1 MRSKTL
7 FLAILGGL
15 LLASCDPG
23 SPKEEIKT
31 VSSVSLSQSTAEMLP
46 GETIQLLATVLPA
59 DASDKSVTWAS
70 SKQSVATVSSSGQVT
85 AVAVGT
91 STITA
96 SSGGKSATCQVTVS
110 KAIVAVEAVSL
121 DRREMKLSVGE
132 ESVLRA
138 SVSPADATDR
148 ALSWTSSN
156 TAVVTVDQGGC
167 VKACA
172 EGLALVTATAGG
184 KSASCQVQVSRGV
197 IPVISITL
205 DRTSV
210 SLETKQTTTLIAT
223 VSPSDATD
231 KTVTWSTSNAEIA
244 TVGQDGLV
252 TAVREGRTIITA
264 SAGSKSATCEVTV
277 KKQVIPV
284 SSITLSRTSLSL
296 TKGQS
301 ETLTATV
308 SPADATDKVVTWTS
322 SDMTLV
328 SVDQNGKVTALKG
341 GSVTVTASAGEKSAT
356 CAVEV
361 TVPVES
367 VSLDRM
373 TLTLEENQTTTLIAT
388 VNPSDAT
395 EKTVTWSSSD
405 ESFVT
410 VDQNGK
416 VTAVR
421 EGMANIIAQAGGKR
435 AVCSVSV
442 TKGLVPV
449 TSVVLDKTRLNL
461 TVGSIETLTATVNP
475 SDATD
480 KTVSWSS
487 TDLSVATVDQNG
499 KVTALKG
506 GTATIRASAGDQ
518 SATAF
523 VDVLEV
529 TPGSVELEGKGGRFD
544 VTVICQRGYHLS
556 SKPDWVTELSVEGQV
571 HHYEA
576 QANDSD
582 QDRSGVVSFC
592 DDEGTCL
599 ACVVRQK
606 GYSQLDVDPDYL
618 YFEIAGGQ
626 LEVQVA
632 STFDWTV
639 TSDQGWCAVTPA
651 AGSHNG
657 SFTVAVDEYRVEGAR
672 TATLSVK
679 GGNLVRTISV
689 EQEGIIP
696 FSVSPTSVELGEEG
710 GSFEVKVRSNVGYHI
725 SDKPDWVSEVSGQGK
740 IHVFRVGANTSD
752 ELRRGVVS
760 FCDDEGTCLSVS
772 VIQAAHMPGPDE
784 VNWNRDFYHRSLF
797 MDFTATWCGYCPMMA
812 TAVKQ
817 AQAQMP
823 GKIEV
828 VGVHG
833 SGSALEFQP
842 YRQLETPFGVSGY
855 PTGIMDARKRIPNYT
870 ETSVTAR
877 YITQAVNEK
886 EKAFPTV
893 TAVGLRSVFSVQ
905 KLNVEAYLFFKKAG
919 QYKVTVLLLEDGI
932 VSPQSDYVEE
942 TTHQNYVHDG
952 VARVAL
958 TNVLGESISVGS
970 DQTKLTRNYSVTIPS
985 SYVKDKLRILVFIQR
1000 AYGSMSKISN
1010 SDFDGYFVDN
1020 CVSAKAGNTLLPSV
1034 YSDAGGGNED
1044 VTEGDPINW

>member
-1 MRSKTL
+1 MKKYL
-7 FLAILGGL
+7 FLAFLGIL
-15 LLASCDPG
+15 LLAACDPG
-23 SPKEEIKT
+23 GPKEEIIA

-85 AVAVGT
+85 ALAVGT

-96 SSGGKSATCQVTVS
+96 SAGGKSATCQVTVS
-110 KAIVAVEAVSL
+110 KAIVPVESVTL
-121 DRREMKLSVGE
+121 DRKEMKLSVGE

-138 SVSPADATDR
+138 TVSPSDATDR
-148 ALSWTSSN
+148 ALVWSSSN
-156 TAVVTVDQGGC
+156 PSVVTVDQGGC
-167 VKACA
+167 VKGCA

-197 IPVISITL
+197 VPVVSIAL
-205 DRTSV
+205 DRTSI

-223 VSPSDATD
+223 VSPADATD
-231 KTVTWSTSNAEIA
+231 KTVTWSISNAEVA

-252 TAVREGRTIITA
+252 TAVKEGRAVITA

-284 SSITLSRTSLSL
+284 SSITLSRTSLNL

-301 ETLTATV
+301 ETLSATV
-308 SPADATDKVVTWTS
+308 TPSDATDKNVTWTS
-322 SDMTLV
+322 SDATLV

-341 GSVTVTASAGEKSAT
+341 GSATVTASAGEKSAT
-356 CAVEV
+356 CTVEV

-410 VDQNGK
+410 EDQNGK

-449 TSVVLDKTRLNL
+449 TSVVLNKTRLNL
-461 TVGSIETLTATVNP
+461 TVGSVDTLTATVNP

-529 TPGSVELEGKGGRFD
+529 TPASVEVEGKGGRFD
-544 VTVICQRGYHLS
+544 VSVICQRSYHMS

-606 GYSQLDVDPDYL
+606 GYVQLDVDPDYL

-626 LEVQVA
+626 AEVKIS
-632 STFDWTV
+632 STLDWSV
-639 TSDQGWCAVTPA
+639 SSDKGWCVVTPSS
-651 AGSHNG
+651 GSHNG
-657 SFTVAVDEYRVEGAR
+657 SLTVSVGEYRVEGSR
-672 TATLSVK
+672 TATLTVK
-679 GGNLVRTISV
+679 GGDLVRTISV

-696 FSVSPTSVELGEEG
+696 FSVSPNSVELGEEG
-710 GSFEVKVRSNVGYHI
+710 GSFEVRVRSNVGYHI
-725 SDKPDWVSEVSGQGK
+725 SGMPDWVSEVSAQGK
-740 IHVFRVGANTSD
+740 VHVFKVGANPSD
-752 ELRRGVVS
+752 ELRKGVVS

-772 VIQAAHMPGPDE
+772 VIQAAHIPGPDE
-784 VNWNRDFYHRSLF
+784 VNWSRDFYHRSLF
-797 MDFTATWCGYCPMMA
+797 MDFTATWCGYCPLMA

-817 AQAQMP
+817 VQAQVP
-823 GKIEV
+823 GKIEALCI
-828 VGVHG
+828 HG
-833 SGSALEFQP
+833 GGSALEFQP
-842 YRQLETPFGVSGY
+842 YSQLETVFGVSGY
-855 PTGIMDARKRIPNYT
+855 PTGILDGRKKIPNYADP
-870 ETSVTAR
+870 SVSAR
-877 YITQAVNEK
+877 YIIQAVDEI

-893 TAVGLRSVFSVQ
+893 TTVGLRSVFSVE

-932 VSPQSDYVEE
+932 VSPQSDYAEG
-942 TTHQNYVHDG
+942 TTHQNYIHNA

-958 TNVLGESISVGS
+958 TSVVGESISVAS
-970 DQTKLTRNYSVTIPS
+970 DRTKLTRNYSVAIPS
-985 SYVKDKLRILVFIQR
+985 SYVKDKLRILVYIQR
-1000 AYGSMSKISN
+1000 AYGSMSKISS
-1010 SDFDGYFVDN
+1010 SDFDDYFVDN
-1020 CVSAKAGNTLLPSV
+1020 CVSVKAGSTHLPSV

>member
-1 MRSKTL
+1 MRKLL

-15 LLASCDPG
+15 LLASCNPG
-23 SPKEEIKT
+23 GPKEEIKT
-31 VSSVSLSQSTAEMLP
+31 VSSVSLSQSTAEMLL
-46 GETIQLLATVLPA
+46 GETIQLIATVLPS
-59 DASDKSVTWAS
+59 DASDKTVTWAS
-70 SKQSVATVSSSGQVT
+70 SKQSVATVSASGQVT

-110 KAIVAVEAVSL
+110 KAIVAVESVTL
-121 DRREMKLSVGE
+121 DRKEMSLSVGE

-138 SVSPADATDR
+138 TVSPSDATDR

-156 TAVVTVDQGGC
+156 PAVVTVDQGGC

-184 KSASCQVQVSRGV
+184 KSASCQVQVSRSV
-197 IPVISITL
+197 IPVVSIAL
-205 DRTSV
+205 DRTSI
-210 SLETKQTTTLIAT
+210 SLETKQTTTLVAT
-223 VSPSDATD
+223 VSPADATD

-244 TVGQDGLV
+244 TVGQDGRV
-252 TAVREGRTIITA
+252 TAVKEGRAVITA

-284 SSITLSRTSLSL
+284 SSISISRTSLSL

-308 SPADATDKVVTWTS
+308 SPADATDKTVTWTS
-322 SDMTLV
+322 SDATLV

-341 GSVTVTASAGEKSAT
+341 GSATITASAGEKSAT

-395 EKTVTWSSSD
+395 EKTVSWSSSD
-405 ESFVT
+405 EAFVT

-435 AVCSVSV
+435 AVCSVTV
-442 TKGLVPV
+442 TKALVPV
-449 TSVVLDKTRLNL
+449 SSVVLDKTRLNL
-461 TVGSIETLTATVNP
+461 TVGSVETLTATVNP

-480 KTVSWSS
+480 RTVTWSS
-487 TDLSVATVDQNG
+487 TDVSVASVDQNG

-529 TPGSVELEGKGGRFD
+529 TPSSVEVEGKGGRFD
-544 VTVICQRGYHLS
+544 VTVICQRGYHMS
-556 SKPDWVTELSVEGQV
+556 SKPDWVTELSVESGV
-571 HHYEA
+571 HHFEA
-576 QANDSD
+576 QPNDSY
-582 QDRSGVVSFC
+582 QARSGVVSFC

-599 ACVVRQK
+599 ACVVRQA
-606 GYSQLDVDPDYL
+606 GYVQLDVDPDYL

-626 LEVQVA
+626 AEVKVS
-632 STFDWTV
+632 STLDWTV
-639 TSDQGWCAVTPA
+639 SSDQGWCVPSPSS
-651 AGSHNG
+651 GSHNG
-657 SFTVAVDEYRVEGAR
+657 SFTVTVGEYRVEGAR
-672 TATLSVK
+672 TATLTIK
-679 GGNLVRTISV
+679 GGNLVRTVSI

-696 FSVSPTSVELGEEG
+696 FSVTPNTVEIGENG
-710 GSFEVKVRSNVGYHI
+710 DDFQVRVRSNVGYHI
-725 SDKPDWVSEVSGQGK
+725 SGMPDWITELSAQGK
-740 IHVFRVGANTSD
+740 IHVFRVAANPDD
-752 ELRRGVVS
+752 EMRKGVVS

-772 VIQAAHMPGPDE
+772 VFQAPHISGPDE
-784 VNWNRDFYHRSLF
+784 VNWNRDFYHRSLY

-812 TAVKQ
+812 TALKQ
-817 AQAQMP
+817 AQTQMP
-823 GKIEV
+823 GKIEALCI
-828 VGVHG
+828 HG
-833 SGSALEFQP
+833 GGSALEFQP
-842 YRQLETPFGVSGY
+842 YRQLETSFGISGY
-855 PTGIMDARKRIPNYT
+855 PTGIMDARKKIPNYV
-870 ETSVTAR
+870 ETSATAR
-877 YITQAVNEK
+877 VITRALE
-886 EKAFPTV
+886 EIEAAFPTV
-893 TAVGLRSVFSVQ
+893 TTVGMRSIFSVE
-905 KLNVEAYLFFKKAG
+905 KLKVDVYLFFKKAG

-932 VSPQSDYVEE
+932 VSPQSDYAEG
-942 TTHQNYVHDG
+942 TTHQNYVHNS

-958 TNVLGESISVGS
+958 TSVLGESISIGS

-985 SYVKDKLRILVFIQR
+985 SYVKDKLRVLVYIQR
-1000 AYGSMSKISN
+1000 AYGSLSKINS

-1020 CVSAKAGNTLLPSV
+1020 CVSAQAGSTLLPGV

-1044 VTEGDPINW
+1044 VTDGNPINW

>member
-1 MRSKTL
+1 MKKYL
-7 FLAILGGL
+7 FLAFLGIL
-15 LLASCDPG
+15 LLAACDPG
-23 SPKEEIKT
+23 GPKEEIIA

-85 AVAVGT
+85 ALAVGT

-96 SSGGKSATCQVTVS
+96 SAGGKSATCQVTVS
-110 KAIVAVEAVSL
+110 KAIVPVESVTL
-121 DRREMKLSVGE
+121 DRKEMKLSVGE

-138 SVSPADATDR
+138 TVSPSDATDR
-148 ALSWTSSN
+148 ALVWSSSN
-156 TAVVTVDQGGC
+156 PSIVTVDQGGC
-167 VKACA
+167 VKGCA

-197 IPVISITL
+197 VPVVSIAL
-205 DRTSV
+205 DRTSI

-223 VSPSDATD
+223 VSPADATD
-231 KTVTWSTSNAEIA
+231 KTVTWSTSNAEVA

-252 TAVREGRTIITA
+252 TAVKEGRAVITA

-284 SSITLSRTSLSL
+284 SSITLSRTSLNL

-301 ETLTATV
+301 ETLSATV
-308 SPADATDKVVTWTS
+308 TPSDATDKNVTWTS
-322 SDMTLV
+322 SDATLV

-341 GSVTVTASAGEKSAT
+341 GSATVTASAGEKSAT
-356 CAVEV
+356 CTVEV

-449 TSVVLDKTRLNL
+449 TSVVLDKARLNL
-461 TVGSIETLTATVNP
+461 TVGAVETLTATVNP

-487 TDLSVATVDQNG
+487 TDVAVATVDQNG

-529 TPGSVELEGKGGRFD
+529 TPTSVELEGKGGRFD
-544 VTVICQRGYHLS
+544 VSVICQRSYHMS

-582 QDRSGVVSFC
+582 QARSGVVSFC

-606 GYSQLDVDPDYL
+606 GYVQLDVDPDYL

-626 LEVQVA
+626 AEVKIS
-632 STFDWTV
+632 STLDWSV
-639 TSDQGWCAVTPA
+639 SSDKGWCVVTPSS
-651 AGSHNG
+651 GSHNG
-657 SFTVAVDEYRVEGAR
+657 SLTVTVDEYRVEGSR
-672 TATLSVK
+672 TATLTLK

-696 FSVSPTSVELGEEG
+696 FSVSPNSVELGEEG
-710 GSFEVKVRSNVGYHI
+710 GSFEVRVRSNVGYHI
-725 SDKPDWVSEVSGQGK
+725 SGMPDWVSEVSAQGK
-740 IHVFRVGANTSD
+740 VHVFKVGANPSD
-752 ELRRGVVS
+752 ELRKGVVS

-772 VIQAAHMPGPDE
+772 VIQAAHIPGPDE
-784 VNWNRDFYHRSLF
+784 VNWSRDFYHRSLF
-797 MDFTATWCGYCPMMA
+797 MDFTATWCGYCPLMA

-817 AQAQMP
+817 VQAQVP
-823 GKIEV
+823 GKIEALCI
-828 VGVHG
+828 HG
-833 SGSALEFQP
+833 GGSALEFQP
-842 YRQLETPFGVSGY
+842 YSQLETVFGVSGY
-855 PTGIMDARKRIPNYT
+855 PTGILDGRKKIPNYADP
-870 ETSVTAR
+870 SVSAR
-877 YITQAVNEK
+877 YIIQAVDEI

-893 TAVGLRSVFSVQ
+893 TTVGLRSVFSVE

-932 VSPQSDYVEE
+932 VSPQSDYAEG
-942 TTHQNYVHDG
+942 TTHQNYLHNA

-958 TNVLGESISVGS
+958 TSVVGESISVAS
-970 DQTKLTRNYSVTIPS
+970 DRTKLTRNYSVAIPS
-985 SYVKDKLRILVFIQR
+985 SYVKDKLRILVYIQR
-1000 AYGSMSKISN
+1000 AYGSMSKISS
-1010 SDFDGYFVDN
+1010 SDFDDYFVDN
-1020 CVSAKAGNTLLPSV
+1020 CVSAKAGSTHLPSV